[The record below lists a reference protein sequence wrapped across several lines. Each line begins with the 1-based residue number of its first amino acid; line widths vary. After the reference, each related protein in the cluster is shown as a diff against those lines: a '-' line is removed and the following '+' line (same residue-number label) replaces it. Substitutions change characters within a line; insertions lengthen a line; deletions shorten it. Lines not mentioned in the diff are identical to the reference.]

1 MQLQRPGPPPAAT
14 DVPTALRT
22 AAGQFGHRPAIS
34 VLTPDGRQEQSYA
47 GLLQWASKTAHWL
60 DLDLF
65 VAAGQRVAVLGPVGW
80 VSAAAALGAWWAGV
94 EVTTDPTVEAAAA
107 IVHESR
113 LDDVTGVRD
122 VVTWGWAFDGTPTG
136 ATTVAPF
143 THVVQPFPD
152 DPPFPVGAADAIG
165 LDGLTQATL
174 LERFGGATSLG
185 VSADH
190 PEATAALAAVA
201 LRPLTSGK
209 PTVVLAGTD
218 HAAADGDRVGEWLA

>member
-1 MQLQRPGPPPAAT
+1 MQLQRPGPPPAPT
-14 DVPTALRT
+14 DVPAALRT

-34 VLTPDGRQEQSYA
+34 VLTPEGRQEQSYA

-65 VAAGQRVAVLGPVGW
+65 VTPGQRVAVLGPVGW

-94 EVTTDPTVEAAAA
+94 EVTTDPTVAVDAA

-113 LDDVTGVRD
+113 LGDVTGVRD

-136 ATTVAPF
+136 PVGAEPF
-143 THVVQPFPD
+143 THVVQAFPD
-152 DPPFPVGAADAIG
+152 DPPFPVGTAASPA
-165 LDGLTQATL
+165 LDGLDQATL
-174 LERFGGATSLG
+174 VTRCGGSTSLG
-185 VSADH
+185 LSAEHTD
-190 PEATAALAAVA
+190 ATAALAAVA
-201 LRPLTSGK
+201 LRPLVTGR